1 MEKASCKDKWE
12 RLSEALS
19 SLSISLLGTILFVLV
34 ISYFTLKG
42 LGNAKITVPIQGINV
57 EITYPEMKLP
67 IDFDI
72 LYKVVLFLFSTVL
85 IGIPVPLLP
94 ENIKVLK
101 VGITLLQAAIFT
113 YALYSFIA
121 IILELIKA
129 LA

>member
-1 MEKASCKDKWE
+1 MGKESCKDRWE
-12 RLSEALS
+12 RLSETLS

-42 LGNAKITVPIQGINV
+42 LGNAKITVPIQGVNV

-67 IDFDI
+67 IDFDALYRVII
-72 LYKVVLFLFSTVL
+72 LLFGTVL
-85 IGIPVPLLP
+85 IGIPIPLLP
-94 ENIKVLK
+94 ENMKALK
-101 VGITLLQAAIFT
+101 GGVALIQVAVFT
-113 YALYSFIA
+113 YAFYSFIA